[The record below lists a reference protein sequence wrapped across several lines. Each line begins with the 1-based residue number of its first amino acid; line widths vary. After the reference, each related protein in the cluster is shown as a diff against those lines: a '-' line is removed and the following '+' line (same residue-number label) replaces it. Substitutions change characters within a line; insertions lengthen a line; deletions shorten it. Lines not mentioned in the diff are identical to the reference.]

1 MGVTIEFLAN
11 PDLFSRIP
19 RPYPANQL
27 LPNWL
32 KAMPM
37 DRPSPTEPGA
47 MDRTIKR
54 CPPFLEAMTAGYIIP
69 LPCDCHFAV
78 DSRGQFTAQSQHPLV
93 SSHDHAQYQ
102 GAPFEKKLVLKFRN
116 LWIVRTPPGYSCLFT
131 APFNRFEIPFTPLT
145 GIVETDTYYNEVN
158 VPTLCHLTANTSV
171 TLTAGTPIFQVIPFQ
186 REAWESGFA
195 TRDEATFAAS
205 SQEFRDNVHAYK
217 ERYWRK
223 HTYT

>member
-1 MGVTIEFLAN
+1 MGVSIEFLCN
-11 PDLFSRIP
+11 QEIFDRYP
-19 RPYPANQL
+19 RPFPAKEL

-37 DRPSPTEPGA
+37 DRPSTSEPGA
-47 MDRTIKR
+47 IDGTVKR

-78 DSRGQFTAQSQHPLV
+78 DARGQFTARSQHPLV
-93 SSHDHAQYQ
+93 SSHDYVQYQ
-102 GAPFEKKLVLKFRN
+102 GAPFEKKLVLKFRS

-131 APFNRFEIPFTPLT
+131 APFNRFEIPFTPLS

-158 VPTLCHLTANTSV
+158 IPTLCHLTPNSSL
-171 TLTAGTPIFQVIPFQ
+171 TLAAGTPIFQVIPFQ
-186 REAWESGFA
+186 REEWSSTAGA
-195 TRDEATFAAS
+195 RDEQRRETSA
-205 SQEFRDNVHAYK
+205 QEFRDNVHSYR